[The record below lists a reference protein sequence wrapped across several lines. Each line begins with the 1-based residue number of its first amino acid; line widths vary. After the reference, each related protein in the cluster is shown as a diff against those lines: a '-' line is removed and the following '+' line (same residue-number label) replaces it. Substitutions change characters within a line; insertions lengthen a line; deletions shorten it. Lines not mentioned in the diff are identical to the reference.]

1 VCLASGKPYSSFLG
15 QNKQK
20 RPFEVLALTVDIPRQ
35 VLYDRINKRVDQ
47 MMNAGMLQEAQKLY
61 LHRSLN
67 ALQTVGYKEIFDFFE
82 EKISLDRAIELTK
95 QHTRHYAKRQMTWV
109 RRKEVNA
116 QKLDFDCTDSEL
128 KKILFIK

>member
-1 VCLASGKPYSSFLG
+1 
-15 QNKQK
+15 
-20 RPFEVLALTVDIPRQ
+20 VLALTVDIPRQ